1 MRKIVYL
8 CIPKDENG
16 ALTAMKNNFR
26 RFCTEYRPVFV
37 FGFILAGCVSL
48 IYYIAHYI
56 PMDLYVEKI
65 SAIMNG
71 CIAMTSLIGALA
83 LFRHNKGVH
92 VRILWGVELLV
103 WTAMATLFLMRIFSF
118 YSAEALEDTI
128 SLHGIELLVGN
139 IFAWMLML
147 YPTAV
152 LRPGYLTLKNAWWPL
167 IPAFVIFGLD
177 EWLQVDL
184 SWLLALCPV
193 VIAFFLI
200 AHIRAYRIWCE
211 ENYSS
216 MDDID
221 VQWFWKYIVM
231 YLINGGCYI
240 GLSFHYDAAH
250 AFTQQ
255 CMLLFMLMYSTEQIM
270 FRPDPHELIRRA
282 NPNHPAPQEEEEEEE
297 EAQAPDINYEA
308 YRQILEGWMVGEKPY
323 LNPDFRLMDLRQILP
338 LNRTYLSQFINHEYG
353 CSFYQ
358 FVMNYRIEEAKRLM
372 KENPFMKLQDV
383 GEQSGFS
390 SQAVFSR
397 IFARETG
404 MTPTEWSSE
413 QNNQTES

>member
-1 MRKIVYL
+1 MRKNVYL
-8 CIPKDENG
+8 CSSKKENG

-26 RFCTEYRPVFV
+26 RFCTEYKPVFV
-37 FGFILAGCVSL
+37 FGFILAGCASL

-56 PMDLYVEKI
+56 PLDLYVDKI

-71 CIAMTSLIGALA
+71 CIAMTSLIGALT

-103 WTAMATLFLMRIFSF
+103 WTAMTTLFLMRIFSF
-118 YSAEALEDTI
+118 YSADALEDTI
-128 SLHGIELLVGN
+128 SLRGIELLVGN
-139 IFAWMLML
+139 IFAWMLLL

-152 LRPGYLTLKNAWWPL
+152 LRPGYLNFKNAWWPL
-167 IPAFVIFGLD
+167 VPAFLIAGLN

-193 VIAFFLI
+193 VMAFFLI

-231 YLINGGCYI
+231 YLATGVCYI
-240 GLSFHYDAAH
+240 GLSFQYDAAH

-255 CMLLFMLMYSTEQIM
+255 CMLLFMLMYSTEQIL

-282 NPNHPAPQEEEEEEE
+282 NPNHPAPQKEEKEEKE
-297 EAQAPDINYEA
+297 EAQVLDLNYEL
-308 YRQILEGWMVGEKPY
+308 YRQILEGWMEGEKPY
-323 LNPDFRLMDLRQILP
+323 LNPDFRLLDLQKVLP
-338 LNRTYLSQFINHEYG
+338 LNRTYLSLVINHEYG
-353 CSFYQ
+353 CNFYQ
-358 FVMNYRIEEAKRLM
+358 YVTKYRIEEAKRLM
-372 KENPFMKLQDV
+372 KDHPFMKIQDV

-390 SQAVFSR
+390 SPAVFSR

-404 MTPTEWSSE
+404 MTPTEWSMK
-413 QNNQTES
+413 NNSAEE